1 MTDLA
6 SDHAPYDGILLD
18 IGVSSPQL
26 DHPER
31 GFSFRTDGPLD
42 MRMDPTTGESAAELL
57 DRLDI
62 DALTTILRD
71 YGEEPR
77 AKRIARA
84 ILAGRPWKGTSPS
97 PTPWPSPPAIATAV
111 PTLPPELFKHF
122 ESPSTTSSV
131 ASNVDSMQ
139 LSPCWLQRVACKVI
153 SFHSL
158 EDRIVKQ
165 RFRTL
170 LPWALPATNTAT
182 PASPHKFA
190 WSPASPSVATGSIRP
205 TPAPAPPASALWNA
219 SAESCLPPIPSD
231 PSPRPEDIA
240 MSNHPTSSPPR
251 RGDTGVARPTRC
263 ICKCCGRTLRFAFSG
278 GMSRSPHRW
287 RPARCCLPGPA
298 STSSRQRLPL
308 TRRATS
314 LPKPL
319 QSRSDFSRS
328 SPPLLTPH
336 HLRTASTALAFE
348 GAVHVVDVP

>member
-1 MTDLA
+1 MTAAFHHIPVMLEPVVEALGRGPGGRFLDGTLGGAGHASAILQATGPESILVGIDRDPTARAAAAEKLAGFGARVFIRAGRYADMTELA

-84 ILAGRPWKGTSPS
+84 ILAGRPWQGTLALADAVAQSSGYRNSRTHPATRTFQALRIAVNDELGQLERGLDAAISLLAPKGRL
-97 PTPWPSPPAIATAV
+97 A
-111 PTLPPELFKHF
+111 
-122 ESPSTTSSV
+122 
-131 ASNVDSMQ
+131 
-139 LSPCWLQRVACKVI
+139 VI

-170 LPWALPATNTAT
+170 AAVGTPRDEYGNPRVPAQVRLVTR
-182 PASPHKFA
+182 K
-190 WSPASPSVATGSIRP
+190 
-205 TPAPAPPASALWNA
+205 
-219 SAESCLPPIPSD
+219 PI
-231 PSPRPEDIA
+231 
-240 MSNHPTSSPPR
+240 
-251 RGDTGVARPTRC
+251 RGDRVDPTNPR
-263 ICKCCGRTLRFAFSG
+263 
-278 GMSRSPHRW
+278 SRS
-287 RPARCCLPGPA
+287 A
-298 STSSRQRLPL
+298 SLRIVERL
-308 TRRATS
+308 
-314 LPKPL
+314 
-319 QSRSDFSRS
+319 
-328 SPPLLTPH
+328 
-336 HLRTASTALAFE
+336 
-348 GAVHVVDVP
+348 G